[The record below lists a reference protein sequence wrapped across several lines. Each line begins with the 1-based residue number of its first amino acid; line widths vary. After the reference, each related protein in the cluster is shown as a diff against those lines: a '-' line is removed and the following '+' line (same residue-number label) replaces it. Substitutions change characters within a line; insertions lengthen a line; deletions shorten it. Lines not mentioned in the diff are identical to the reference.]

1 MSFYFIGIGIFFVIV
16 ITISF
21 GLFFD
26 EITISFYV
34 DTSIVSELNRI
45 QEGSV
50 ISDVD
55 KFSAI

>member
-1 MSFYFIGIGIFFVIV
+1 MIV